1 MFKELDRGVMY
12 KSNLAIYSL
21 VNSYQAVTASITV
34 RDMNHITPPQKCKLL
49 TFALLHSAATTDVQG
64 VNVCLIFGS
73 TYSNQCIYIAGSKAS
88 MCSYA
93 FESVKEGT
101 RDINSIIE
109 ENGSVNENIPN
120 INDYGRILV
129 YDKNNIL
136 AMNETLD
143 LEKNGYCHTTGNFKL
158 IIFNCPTFERP
169 PSIPQ

>member
-1 MFKELDRGVMY
+1 M
-12 KSNLAIYSL
+12 IYSL
-21 VNSYQAVTASITV
+21 VNSYQAATASITV
-34 RDMNHITPPQKCKLL
+34 REMNHITPPQKCKHL

-64 VNVCLIFGS
+64 VNVCLLFGG
-73 TYSNQCIYIAGSKAS
+73 TYSIQCSYIAGSIAS

-109 ENGSVNENIPN
+109 ENGSVNENIPD

-136 AMNETLD
+136 VMNETLD
-143 LEKNGYCHTTGNFKL
+143 LKKIGYCHKTGNFKL
-158 IIFNCPTFERP
+158 IVFSCPTFERP
-169 PSIPQ
+169 PSNPQ